1 MANPL
6 ELSIAQ
12 SFEKERFTR
21 AIEDSRDIKELK
33 EIAKT
38 LLSGW
43 FTQRAATQ
51 WILKESLQRSAT
63 IKPEAFGFAIP
74 ADSQ

>member
-21 AIEDSRDIKELK
+21 AIENSQDIKEVK
-33 EIAKT
+33 EIAKV
-38 LLSGW
+38 LLGGW
-43 FTQRAATQ
+43 FTQKAATQ
-51 WILKESLQRSAT
+51 WVLQESLKKPAT
-63 IKPEAFGFAIP
+63 INPEALGFAIP
-74 ADSQ
+74 TDDQ

>member
-12 SFEKERFTR
+12 SFEKERFSR
-21 AIEDSRDIKELK
+21 AIEDSRDIKEVK

-38 LLSGW
+38 LLAGW
-43 FTQRAATQ
+43 FTQRAAAQ
-51 WILKESLQRSAT
+51 WILKESLQKPAT
-63 IKPEAFGFAIP
+63 INPEALGFAIP
-74 ADSQ
+74 TDSQ